1 MGKNINKLVVNPINY
16 LYIFATEGFIS
27 AIADAKTARIIR
39 QKQANQAKL
48 VNVAAIDD
56 KTTYDAAK
64 AEIRQAII
72 DQFGMTPAQILV
84 DLAQGKNVAGKYWKE
99 GVYGVGDV
107 NTNLTSFTQD
117 NRIKVA
123 EDGRLVSTIGLKV
136 DPIPIYEEDGSIA
149 GFSATVGGNVY
160 TSRKGKS
167 GRFHAN
173 TFGSAGSVQYAD
185 GTRYM
190 SEKAASVWECIA
202 TYGPMVTDLLQWIL
216 SLFGFNGSNLITY
229 QNTYPSQD
237 EFTYNDSSL
246 TSGELLLLL
255 GAGYLV
261 YSMNK

>member
-1 MGKNINKLVVNPINY
+1 MGKNISKLVVNPINY

-99 GVYGVGDV
+99 GVYGVGAV
-107 NTNLTSFTQD
+107 QLTSFTQD
-117 NRIKVA
+117 NSV
-123 EDGRLVSTIGLKV
+123 KV
-136 DPIPIYEEDGSIA
+136 DTAGKLLYTGNGVVQAQTPIYGTDGEIT
-149 GFSATVGGNVY
+149 GYSATVNGNVF
-160 TSRKGKS
+160 TSRMGAD
-167 GRFHAN
+167 GRFYAN
-173 TFGSAGSVQYAD
+173 TFGSAGSVQFAD
-185 GTRYM
+185 GTAYN
-190 SEKAASVWECIA
+190 SSKASSVWESIQ
-202 TYGPMVTDLLQWIL
+202 TYVPMVVSLLQWIL
-216 SLFGFNGSNLITY
+216 SLFGFDGSNLITY

-237 EFTYNDSSL
+237 EFTYNDSKL

-261 YSMNK
+261 YKMNK